1 LIDHALRLRSLW
13 TAWLLAM
20 LIHVDLGLMPL
31 FHGQSATIDS
41 QVPTS
46 ALSGV
51 FAAMMVYDLVP
62 LASLLLIAQ
71 AASDP
76 DSPRRW
82 QGWRRWHQVVA
93 LVYGLTNLA
102 HLAADMLI
110 PDRRAD
116 QIVLMG
122 VISLIGLQILV
133 EARRWWRQG
142 LELSRPPAPSR

>member
-1 LIDHALRLRSLW
+1 
-13 TAWLLAM
+13 M

-31 FHGQSATIDS
+31 FHGQSATIES
-41 QVPTS
+41 QVPTT
-46 ALSGV
+46 ALPGV
-51 FAAMMVYDLVP
+51 FAAMMLYDLVP
-62 LASLLLIAQ
+62 LASLLLIAH

-76 DSPRRW
+76 ASQRSW
-82 QGWRRWHQVVA
+82 QGWRSGHQGVA
-93 LVYGLTNLA
+93 LFYGVTNLA
-102 HLAADMLI
+102 HLAADVLI